1 VFPEVTLGCSDG
13 NGAIAMSGLS
23 MTLYTC
29 AACGFS
35 QLYMKEPVSK
45 WKQTPEKQ
53 AMELEW
59 LRPPAGPYR

>member
-1 VFPEVTLGCSDG
+1 
-13 NGAIAMSGLS
+13 MSGLS